1 MKLGRILREVEES
14 KTIAD
19 NSKEVQIQPE
29 LAPKTTEEKALE
41 LSKLLTSKQEIE
53 VALELY
59 REMSFEEKVL
69 LFEEKLLAINSAVA
83 KLNSND
89 EKALNSSVEMYV
101 ERAGLLEHDGKQDK
115 KEVEVKALAEI
126 NVKGKGKKEVKKV
139 ELTAER
145 ISYWLDVFDSESSL
159 AESSL
164 ITKLLSLN
172 KMENNPIN
180 VTLQLNEI
188 LKAEYEGYIANTSD
202 IIASNHEYKVT
213 QWN

>member
-19 NSKEVQIQPE
+19 TSKEVQIQPE
-29 LAPKTTEEKALE
+29 LAPKTTEEKAVE

-69 LFEEKLLAINSAVA
+69 LFEEKLLAINSAIA
-83 KLNSND
+83 KLNSNN

-126 NVKGKGKKEVKKV
+126 NVKGIKEVKKV